1 MRCQR
6 PSTHPGGDHFSSS
19 QQIFASSRRI
29 PTAAEGARPQLSI
42 VRIMNF
48 LWTVCSVSCVSHFDS
63 ARRALNVSRTSTHH
77 ISTSYR
83 TLIGLFG
90 QAPTRGVTI
99 FLLRN
104 KFLQVVEVFW
114 PSTHPGGDHFSSSQ
128 QIFASSRRIPTAA
141 EGARPQLSIVRI
153 MNFLWTVCL
162 VSCVSHF
169 DSARRA
175 LNASRTSTHHI
186 STSYRTLIGRGDH
199 FSSSQQIFASSRRI
213 PTAAEGARP
222 QLSIVRIMNFLWTVC
237 SVSCVSHFDSARR
250 ALNAS
255 RASTHHI
262 STSYRTL
269 IGQLAKHPPGG
280 FLAKHPPGG

>member
-153 MNFLWTVCL
+153 MNFLWTVC
-162 VSCVSHF
+162 
-169 DSARRA
+169 
-175 LNASRTSTHHI
+175 
-186 STSYRTLIGRGDH
+186 
-199 FSSSQQIFASSRRI
+199 
-213 PTAAEGARP
+213 
-222 QLSIVRIMNFLWTVC
+222 

-250 ALNAS
+250 ALNATL
-255 RASTHHI
+255 RHI
-262 STSYRTL
+262 TFRRVIVLWPNESNTF
-269 IGQLAKHPPGG
+269 GQAPRPLKFGQAPTRGVTI
-280 FLAKHPPGG
+280 FLLRNKFLQVVDA